1 MLQPVEQAKK
11 VKKKHCILKKA
22 HCRDTMATQGKK
34 RRKELWCMWRKY
46 HHHWEKKKGKLH
58 CNFNSLLWLFII
70 IPGYT
75 SVYFTSAFN
84 VNKCT
89 FTIGWDP
96 KWARRK
102 HTDFSV
108 KLNCHTLMP
117 VGNFFVSFLSLAFWT
132 CRMLLS
138 WASFFLMREM
148 SV

>member
-11 VKKKHCILKKA
+11 AKKKHCILKNA
-22 HCRDTMATQGKK
+22 HCRETMPTQGKK
-34 RRKELWCMWRKY
+34 GGKNGDVYGENITITGRKKS
-46 HHHWEKKKGKLH
+46 KLH

-89 FTIGWDP
+89 LTTGWDW
-96 KWARRK
+96 KRARRK

-108 KLNCHTLMP
+108 KLNCRTLMP
-117 VGNFFVSFLSLAFWT
+117 VGNFFISFLSLAFKT

-138 WASFFLMREM
+138 WASFFLMCEM